1 MWSLVNYDLILL
13 TDNKLFVTVAE
24 LRHETL
30 QLTIQNEKI
39 RQESLQ
45 AVHGSSSDAKS
56 VEKSSVKSLVC
67 YAAIFL
73 FSKTGFTG
81 Y

>member
-1 MWSLVNYDLILL
+1 MFD
-13 TDNKLFVTVAE
+13 TVAE

-45 AVHGSSSDAKS
+45 AIQASSSETKA
-56 VEKSSVKSLVC
+56 VEKSSVTFIIYYSS
-67 YAAIFL
+67 IF
-73 FSKTGFTG
+73 FI
-81 Y
+81 